1 METAK
6 ELEPTERLYQSAFK
20 SIGQNLAPGNEMLGC
35 AISMCA
41 VYNRAFPE
49 KEPLRFVNTTQWY
62 DYMKAHPELFK
73 PLLWPEPKC
82 IRVNPTEHIPAGSP
96 LKHGH
101 IFVVGKKL
109 ADDKTYYTMSNNSQ
123 RGVWDTQ
130 WTNGEA
136 DDYYVR
142 HGKIPSYYFRVL

>member
-62 DYMKAHPELFK
+62 NHMKAHPELFK

-101 IFVVGKKL
+101 IGIDGKFPSP
-109 ADDKTYYTMSNNSQ
+109 DKTNYIMSNDSNL
-123 RGVWDTQ
+123 GYWNTQ
-130 WTNGEA
+130 FTRQKWT
-136 DDYYVR
+136 DYYVR
-142 HGKIPSYYFRVL
+142 HGKIPEYYFRVL